1 MKPAIAFLGNPNTG
15 KTTLFNALTGLRQQV
30 GNYPGVTVE
39 RKHGQLTT
47 PHGVVELIDLPGT
60 YSLAAQSPD
69 EEVVANVL
77 RGHQKGEQPL
87 SGVVVIVDASNLK
100 RNLYL
105 VSQVLEVGLPT
116 IVVLN
121 MMDIA
126 KRRGVTIDVTALEKR
141 LGVPVIPMKANV
153 GGGVT
158 QLNAALMQV
167 VAGQIKIPKP
177 VGLRDPETGKWQSG
191 RTDACGDHPI
201 AQEAVARYNWI
212 RGVLHGIV
220 FQVPSTRS
228 HFSDRLDKVLTHRVW
243 GTVIFVIVMLFMF
256 QAIYSWAGPLQDMI
270 DNGVSALGEWVGSW
284 MPSGVLKD
292 LVQDGVIGGVGSVLV
307 FLPQIVFLFLFIA
320 FLEDCGYMARAAF
333 LMDRLFARIGLS
345 GKSFIPMLSSFA
357 CAIPGVM
364 ATRTIENRRDRF
376 VTILVS
382 PLMSCSARLP
392 VYTLLIAA
400 FVPSVT
406 WMGGLLGF
414 QGAMLFAMHA
424 LGFAVAIPIV
434 WILKRT
440 VLKGATPPFVMELPS
455 YKMPSL
461 KLVGWRA
468 LDRAKTFVQSA
479 GTIILAMSVVIWALS
494 YFPTADHNY
503 FAMMGHAIEPLVKP
517 LGWDWRIGMSVLA
530 AFPAREVVIAAM
542 ATSFNVNVADG
553 DDSSGILQALQNA
566 TWPDG
571 APLFGLAVAMS
582 VMIFFALCCQCG
594 ATVAIIRRETNS
606 WKWAGFAFAYMT
618 ILAYLAAAI
627 VYQVMA
633 YFGVGI

>member
-1 MKPAIAFLGNPNTG
+1 
-15 KTTLFNALTGLRQQV
+15 
-30 GNYPGVTVE
+30 
-39 RKHGQLTT
+39 
-47 PHGVVELIDLPGT
+47 
-60 YSLAAQSPD
+60 
-69 EEVVANVL
+69 
-77 RGHQKGEQPL
+77 
-87 SGVVVIVDASNLK
+87 
-100 RNLYL
+100 
-105 VSQVLEVGLPT
+105 
-116 IVVLN
+116 
-121 MMDIA
+121 
-126 KRRGVTIDVTALEKR
+126 
-141 LGVPVIPMKANV
+141 
-153 GGGVT
+153 
-158 QLNAALMQV
+158 
-167 VAGQIKIPKP
+167 
-177 VGLRDPETGKWQSG
+177 
-191 RTDACGDHPI
+191 
-201 AQEAVARYNWI
+201 
-212 RGVLHGIV
+212 
-220 FQVPSTRS
+220 
-228 HFSDRLDKVLTHRVW
+228 
-243 GTVIFVIVMLFMF
+243 
-256 QAIYSWAGPLQDMI
+256 
-270 DNGVSALGEWVGSW
+270 